1 MELRDK
7 RVLSKIRQEA
17 RLVADFIDGLEFD
30 GFISNEIVKRAAAM
44 TLANI
49 GELSNALSDD
59 VKSQYKD
66 IPWAAIRKTR
76 NVISHDYESVD
87 FALIWQTSVVDI
99 PVLIE
104 KIDAIERDI
113 GLELFGEA
121 ERVENYDEILRAIKD
136 ADENEA
142 GF

>member
-1 MELRDK
+1 MELRDRRILAK
-7 RVLSKIRQEA
+7 MRQEA
-17 RLVADFIDGLEFD
+17 RLVTDFIDGLEFG
-30 GFISNEIVKRAAAM
+30 GFTLNEMIKRAVAM

-49 GELSNALSDD
+49 GELSGALSDD
-59 VKSQYKD
+59 AKLQYKD

-87 FALIWQTSVVDI
+87 FAIIWQTAVVDI

-113 GLELFGEA
+113 GSELYGKV
-121 ERVENYDEILRAIKD
+121 ERVTNYDEILKAIKD
-136 ADENEA
+136 ADDNGE
-142 GF
+142 